1 MCECKPNCNSLT
13 VLPLLLCVF
22 FFLSELSQIP
32 PLILFKAKK
41 VLSCKNFFEVVS
53 KSSSKMFT
61 LPTLYFAAGC
71 KHAF

>member
-1 MCECKPNCNSLT
+1 MQAKLQQFDSIAS
-13 VLPLLLCVF
+13 PLVF
-22 FFLSELSQIP
+22 FLIKVQRELGQIP

-53 KSSSKMFT
+53 KSNNKMFT

>member
-13 VLPLLLCVF
+13 VLPLCF
-22 FFLSELSQIP
+22 FCFFLSELSQIP

-53 KSSSKMFT
+53 KSSNKMST

>member
-13 VLPLLLCVF
+13 VLPLLLCV